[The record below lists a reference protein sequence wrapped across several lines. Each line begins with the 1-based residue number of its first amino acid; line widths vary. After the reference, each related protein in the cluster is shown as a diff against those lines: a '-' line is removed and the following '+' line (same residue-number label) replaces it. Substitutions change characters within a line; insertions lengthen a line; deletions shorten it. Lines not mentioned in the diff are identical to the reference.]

1 MRPGSEKEP
10 AAEQEQP
17 FRVPVMTLAPA
28 AEGSEWFCL
37 HTRSRREKRVATD
50 CSLRQIPFFLP
61 LRQSVKRYNGR
72 AYVFDVPLFSG
83 YLFCAATTEQK
94 YALLDT
100 GHLAQIIEVPDQ
112 AGLLNDLNQ
121 ISLALERNAPL
132 EPFPYLKRGV
142 RVRITDGPM
151 SGIEG
156 IVSERR
162 RKFRVILNVDLLHQ
176 AVALEIDAAAVTP
189 I

>member
-1 MRPGSEKEP
+1 MRPGH
-10 AAEQEQP
+10 EQEFVP
-17 FRVPVMTLAPA
+17 DREKAIRVPAMALIPAPK
-28 AEGSEWFCL
+28 GSEWFCL
-37 HTRSRREKRVATD
+37 HTRSRHEKRVATD
-50 CSLRQIPFFLP
+50 CSVRQIPFFLP
-61 LRQSVKRYNGR
+61 LRQSVKRYHGR

-83 YLFCAATTEQK
+83 YLFCAATSEQK
-94 YALLDT
+94 YALLNT
-100 GHLAQIIEVPDQ
+100 NHLAQIIEVPDQ
-112 AGLLNDLNQ
+112 SGLLHNLNQ

-151 SGIEG
+151 RGIEG

-176 AVALEIDAAAVTP
+176 AVALEIDAGSVTP